1 MHEGFFRREIARS
14 AHQRATDVIA
24 GLRRE
29 IAELKKENEAL
40 AANVKPKVAIE
51 ELETRLSKWLIVYV
65 LLVGRLY
72 AVMLILPKDNAGL
85 GSLRATND

>member
-1 MHEGFFRREIARS
+1 MCGGFFRREIARL

-24 GLRRE
+24 GLNRE
-29 IAELKKENEAL
+29 IAGLKKDLDEAR

-65 LLVGRLY
+65 LLVGEVVCSDADITQR
-72 AVMLILPKDNAGL
+72 
-85 GSLRATND
+85 